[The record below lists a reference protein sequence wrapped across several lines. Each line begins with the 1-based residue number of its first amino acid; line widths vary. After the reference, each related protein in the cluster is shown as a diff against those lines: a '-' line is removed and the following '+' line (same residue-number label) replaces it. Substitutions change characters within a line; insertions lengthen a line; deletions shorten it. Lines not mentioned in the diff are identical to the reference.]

1 MTTFILVGVFFAL
14 LILRV
19 PVAAS
24 MGLAALSGMCFL
36 NFKLSVLAT
45 VFYAAIAKYT
55 LLAIPFFILAGVIMD
70 HAGISGRLIDF
81 ANACVGHRRG
91 GLAVVTVVVACFF
104 AAISGSGPAT
114 VAAIGGVL
122 IPAMADQGYDRNFAT
137 ALVASS
143 GGIGMIIPPSIPFI
157 IYAMLA
163 GDVSVGSMFIAGIVP
178 GLLFGAAFSI
188 AAIVCLRGD
197 VGVVS
202 QPRRSW
208 GERWRTF
215 RAAFWGLLMP
225 LIILGGIYGGVFTP
239 TEAAGV
245 AVVYGLFVGLCIYRE
260 IRLRDLWGIFVEA
273 AVSSAVIMFIMGC
286 AGAFTWILTTSGVAK
301 QLTGDLLAITGDRT
315 LMLLLITLIFLIAGC
330 FVDSASGFYL
340 LMPILLPIVKELN
353 YPLVAF
359 GVIATANFA
368 LGQVTPPVGS
378 NLFVACNIARISMR
392 DLVSRVWPF
401 LIAGVLCLLLI
412 TFFPWIITFLPQAMG
427 MKLQG
432 IAP

>member
-1 MTTFILVGVFFAL
+1 MTTPLILIGTFFVL

-24 MGLAALSGMCFL
+24 MGLAAVACMTSLG
-36 NFKLSVLAT
+36 FKLSVLPT

-70 HAGISGRLIDF
+70 YAGISSRLIDF
-81 ANACVGHRRG
+81 ANACVGHRKG

-122 IPAMADQGYDRNFAT
+122 IPAMADKGYNKNFAT

-163 GDVSVGSMFIAGIVP
+163 GEVSVGTMFIAGIVP
-178 GLLFGAAFSI
+178 GLLFGLAFSLS
-188 AAIVCLRGD
+188 ALACLRRD
-197 VGVVS
+197 ENVIR
-202 QPRRSW
+202 QPKQSW

-215 RAAFWGLLMP
+215 RAAIWALLMP
-225 LIILGGIYGGVFTP
+225 IIILGGIYGGIFTP

-245 AVVYGLFVGLCIYRE
+245 AVVYGLFVGLFVYRE
-260 IRLRDLWGIFVEA
+260 IKLRQLWNIFVEA
-273 AVSSAVIMFIMGC
+273 SVSSAVIMFIMGC

-301 QLTGDLLAITGDRT
+301 QLTGDLLAITHDRT
-315 LMLLLITLIFLIAGC
+315 LMLLLITVIFLIAGC

-340 LMPILLPIVKELN
+340 LMPILLPIIKEMN

-378 NLFVACNIARISMR
+378 NLFVACNIAKISMR

-401 LIAGVLCLLLI
+401 LIAGIICLLLI
-412 TFFPWIITFLPQAMG
+412 TYFPWLITFLPAAMG
-427 MKLQG
+427 MKL
-432 IAP
+432 

>member
-1 MTTFILVGVFFAL
+1 MTTLILIGTFFAL

-24 MGLAALSGMCFL
+24 MGLAAVAGMTSL
-36 NFKLSVLAT
+36 GFKLSVLPT

-70 HAGISGRLIDF
+70 YAGISSRLIDF
-81 ANACVGHRRG
+81 ANSCVGHRKG

-122 IPAMADQGYDRNFAT
+122 IPAMADKGYNKNFAT

-163 GDVSVGSMFIAGIVP
+163 GEVSVGTMFIAGIVP
-178 GLLFGAAFSI
+178 GLLFGLAFSL
-188 AAIVCLRGD
+188 AALACLRRD
-197 VGVVS
+197 ENVIA
-202 QPRRSW
+202 QPKQSW
-208 GERWRTF
+208 GQRWRTF
-215 RAAFWGLLMP
+215 RAAIWALLMP
-225 LIILGGIYGGVFTP
+225 IIILGGIYGGIFTP

-245 AVVYGLFVGLCIYRE
+245 AVVYGLFVGLFVYRE
-260 IRLRDLWGIFVEA
+260 IKLRQLWNIFVEA
-273 AVSSAVIMFIMGC
+273 SVSSAVIMFIMGC

-301 QLTGDLLAITGDRT
+301 QLTGDLLAITHDQT
-315 LMLLLITLIFLIAGC
+315 LMLLLITVIFLIAGC
-330 FVDSASGFYL
+330 FMDSASGFYL
-340 LMPILLPIVKELN
+340 LMPILLPIIKEMN
-353 YPLVAF
+353 YSLVAF

-378 NLFVACNIARISMR
+378 NLFVACNIAKISMK

-401 LIAGVLCLLLI
+401 LIAGIICLLLI
-412 TFFPWIITFLPQAMG
+412 TYVPWLITFLPAAVG
-427 MKLQG
+427 MKM
-432 IAP
+432 

>member
-1 MTTFILVGVFFAL
+1 MTPLILIGTFFVL

-24 MGLAALSGMCFL
+24 MWLAAVACMTSLG
-36 NFKLSVLAT
+36 FKLSVLPT

-70 HAGISGRLIDF
+70 YAGISSRLIDF
-81 ANACVGHRRG
+81 ANACVGHRKG

-122 IPAMADQGYDRNFAT
+122 IPAMADKGYNKNFAT

-163 GDVSVGSMFIAGIVP
+163 GEVSVGTMFIAGIVP
-178 GLLFGAAFSI
+178 GLLFGLAFSLS
-188 AAIVCLRGD
+188 ALACLRRD
-197 VGVVS
+197 ENVVR
-202 QPRRSW
+202 QPRQSW

-215 RAAFWGLLMP
+215 RAAIWALLMP
-225 LIILGGIYGGVFTP
+225 IIILGGIYGGIFTP

-245 AVVYGLFVGLCIYRE
+245 AVVYGLFVGLFVYRE
-260 IRLRDLWGIFVEA
+260 IKLRQLWNIFVEA
-273 AVSSAVIMFIMGC
+273 SVSSAVIMFIMGC

-301 QLTGDLLAITGDRT
+301 QLTGDLLAITHDRT
-315 LMLLLITLIFLIAGC
+315 LMLLLITVIFLIAGC

-340 LMPILLPIVKELN
+340 LMPILLPIIKEM
-353 YPLVAF
+353 AF

-378 NLFVACNIARISMR
+378 NLFVACNIAKISMR

-401 LIAGVLCLLLI
+401 LIAGIICLLLI
-412 TFFPWIITFLPQAMG
+412 TYFPWLITFLPAAMG
-427 MKLQG
+427 MKL
-432 IAP
+432 